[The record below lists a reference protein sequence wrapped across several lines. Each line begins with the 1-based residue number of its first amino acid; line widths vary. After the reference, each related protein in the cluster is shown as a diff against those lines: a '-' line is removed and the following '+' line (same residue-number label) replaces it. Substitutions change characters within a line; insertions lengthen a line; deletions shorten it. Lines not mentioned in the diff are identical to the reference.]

1 MSETKHPIQIVSRR
15 TGLSADVIRAWERRY
30 KAVKPSRSSNGR
42 RLYSDNDV
50 KKLMLLQR
58 IISGGRRIGDI
69 AKLNVKNLEDLVESD
84 ESATV
89 IKSSLAN
96 RPSTGSVMESFDGCI
111 EAIGELDANKLINLF
126 EVAYKELG
134 PIFLLEDLFAPLVQ
148 HVRDECKLGTFRQSQ
163 EKFVVELMQS
173 FLLMNSTKSNKSL
186 NNKIL
191 IISPISHK
199 DNLSMLRLSLVCEDS
214 DWMPVYIGTSISADE
229 ILFSYEQGRCDLLMV
244 VIDPNGNQQF
254 LPNELRKIRSL
265 IKDDEILIFGET
277 TSSYQDVIKETGFT
291 AINNIGELRLA
302 LDRLKVLTEFKP
314 VILHAQPEQN
324 S

>member
-69 AKLNVKNLEDLVESD
+69 AKLNIKTLEDLVESD

-126 EVAYKELG
+126 EVAYQELG
-134 PIFLLEDLFAPLVQ
+134 PVFLLEDLFAPLVQ
-148 HVRDECKLGTFRQSQ
+148 HVRDECRLGTFRQSQ

-186 NNKIL
+186 NSKIL
-191 IISPISHK
+191 IISPISHN

-229 ILFSYEQGRCDLLMV
+229 ILFSYEQGRCNLLMV

-302 LDRLKVLTEFKP
+302 LDRLKVLSEFKP
-314 VILHAQPEQN
+314 VILHAQPE
-324 S
+324 

>member
-69 AKLNVKNLEDLVESD
+69 AKLNVKNLEDLVESA

-111 EAIGELDANKLINLF
+111 EAIGELDANKLINSF
-126 EVAYKELG
+126 EVAYQELG
-134 PIFLLEDLFAPLVQ
+134 PVFLLEDLFAPLVQ
-148 HVRDECKLGTFRQSQ
+148 HVRDECRLGTFRQSQ

-191 IISPISHK
+191 IISPISHN

-302 LDRLKVLTEFKP
+302 LDRLKVLSEFKP

>member
-69 AKLNVKNLEDLVESD
+69 AKLNIKTLEDLVESD

-126 EVAYKELG
+126 EVAYQELG
-134 PIFLLEDLFAPLVQ
+134 PVFLLEDLFAPLVQ
-148 HVRDECKLGTFRQSQ
+148 HVRDECRLGTFRQSQ

-186 NNKIL
+186 NSKIL
-191 IISPISHK
+191 IISPISHN

-229 ILFSYEQGRCDLLMV
+229 ILFSYEQGRCNLLMV

-277 TSSYQDVIKETGFT
+277 ASSYQDVIKETGFT

-302 LDRLKVLTEFKP
+302 LDRLKVLSEFKP
-314 VILHAQPEQN
+314 VILHAQPE
-324 S
+324 

>member
-69 AKLNVKNLEDLVESD
+69 AKLNVKTLEDLVESD

-111 EAIGELDANKLINLF
+111 EAIGELDAKKLINLF
-126 EVAYKELG
+126 EVAYQELG
-134 PIFLLEDLFAPLVQ
+134 PVFLLEDLFAPLVQ
-148 HVRDECKLGTFRQSQ
+148 HVRDECRLGTFRQSQ

-191 IISPISHK
+191 IISPISHN
-199 DNLSMLRLSLVCEDS
+199 DNLSMLRLSLVCDDS

-229 ILFSYEQGRCDLLMV
+229 ILFSYEQGRCNLLMV
-244 VIDPNGNQQF
+244 VIDSNGNQQF

-291 AINNIGELRLA
+291 AINNIGELRLT
-302 LDRLKVLTEFKP
+302 LDRLKVLSEFKP
-314 VILHAQPEQN
+314 VILHAQPE
-324 S
+324 

>member
-69 AKLNVKNLEDLVESD
+69 AKLNIKTLEDLVESD

-126 EVAYKELG
+126 EVAYQELG
-134 PIFLLEDLFAPLVQ
+134 PVFLLEDLFAPLVQ
-148 HVRDECKLGTFRQSQ
+148 HVRDECRLGTFRQSQ

-191 IISPISHK
+191 IISPISHN

-229 ILFSYEQGRCDLLMV
+229 ILFSYEQGRCNLLMV

-302 LDRLKVLTEFKP
+302 LDRLKVLSEFKP
-314 VILHAQPEQN
+314 VILHAQPE
-324 S
+324 

>member
-69 AKLNVKNLEDLVESD
+69 AKLNVKNLEDLIESD

-89 IKSSLAN
+89 IKPSLTN

-126 EVAYKELG
+126 ENAYQELG
-134 PIFLLEDLFAPLVQ
+134 PVFLLEDLFAPLIQ

-173 FLLMNSTKSNKSL
+173 FLLMNATKSKKL
-186 NNKIL
+186 INNKIL
-191 IISPISHK
+191 IISPISHH
-199 DNLSMLRLSLVCEDS
+199 DNLSMLRLCLVCEDS
-214 DWMPVYIGTSISADE
+214 NWMPIYVGTSISADE
-229 ILFSYEQGRCDLLMV
+229 ILFSYEQGRCDSLMV
-244 VIDPNGNQQF
+244 VVDPNGSQQF

-265 IKDDEILIFGET
+265 IKDVEILIFGET
-277 TSSYQDVIKETGFT
+277 VSAYQDVIKETGFT

-302 LDRLKVLTEFKP
+302 LDRLKVITEFKP

>member
-111 EAIGELDANKLINLF
+111 EAIGELDANKLINSF
-126 EVAYKELG
+126 EVAYQELG
-134 PIFLLEDLFAPLVQ
+134 PVFLLEDLFAPLVQ

-191 IISPISHK
+191 IISPISHN

-302 LDRLKVLTEFKP
+302 LDRLKVLSEFKP
-314 VILHAQPEQN
+314 VILHAQPEKN

>member
-69 AKLNVKNLEDLVESD
+69 AKLNVKALEDLVESD

-89 IKSSLAN
+89 IKSPLAS
-96 RPSTGSVMESFDGCI
+96 RPSTGSVMENFDGCI
-111 EAIGELDANKLINLF
+111 EAIGELDANKLISLF
-126 EVAYKELG
+126 EAAHQELG
-134 PIFLLEDLFAPLVQ
+134 PVFLLEDLFAPLVQ

-186 NNKIL
+186 NSKIL
-191 IISPISHK
+191 IISPISHN

-214 DWMPVYIGTSISADE
+214 NWMPVYIGTSISADE

-244 VIDPNGNQQF
+244 VIDPNGSQQF

-277 TSSYQDVIKETGFT
+277 IPSYQDVIKETNFT
-291 AINNIGELRLA
+291 VINNIGELRLA

-314 VILHAQPEQN
+314 VILHAQPE
-324 S
+324 

>member
-69 AKLNVKNLEDLVESD
+69 AKLNIKTLEDLVESD

-126 EVAYKELG
+126 EVAYQELG
-134 PIFLLEDLFAPLVQ
+134 PVFLLEDLFAPLVQ
-148 HVRDECKLGTFRQSQ
+148 HVRDECRLGTFRQSQ

-186 NNKIL
+186 NSKIL
-191 IISPISHK
+191 IISPISHN

-229 ILFSYEQGRCDLLMV
+229 ILFSYEQGRCNLLMV

-277 TSSYQDVIKETGFT
+277 TFSYQDVIKETGFT

-302 LDRLKVLTEFKP
+302 LDRLKVLSEFKP
-314 VILHAQPEQN
+314 VILHAQPE
-324 S
+324 

>member
-69 AKLNVKNLEDLVESD
+69 AKLNIKTLEDLVESD

-126 EVAYKELG
+126 EVAYQELG
-134 PIFLLEDLFAPLVQ
+134 PVFLLEDLFAPLVQ
-148 HVRDECKLGTFRQSQ
+148 HVRDECRLGTFRQSQ

-186 NNKIL
+186 NSKIL
-191 IISPISHK
+191 IISPISHN
-199 DNLSMLRLSLVCEDS
+199 DNLSMLRLSLVGEDS

-302 LDRLKVLTEFKP
+302 LDRLKVLSEFKP

>member
-69 AKLNVKNLEDLVESD
+69 AKLNIKTLEDLVESD

-111 EAIGELDANKLINLF
+111 EAIGELDANKLINSF
-126 EVAYKELG
+126 EVAYQELG
-134 PIFLLEDLFAPLVQ
+134 PVFLLEDLFAPLVQ
-148 HVRDECKLGTFRQSQ
+148 HVRDECRLGTFRQSQ

-191 IISPISHK
+191 IISPISHN

-229 ILFSYEQGRCDLLMV
+229 ILFSYEQGRCNLLMV

-302 LDRLKVLTEFKP
+302 LDRLKVLSEFKP
-314 VILHAQPEQN
+314 VILHAQPE
-324 S
+324 

>member
-69 AKLNVKNLEDLVESD
+69 AKLNIKTLEDLVESD

-111 EAIGELDANKLINLF
+111 EAIGELDANKLINSF
-126 EVAYKELG
+126 EVAYQELG
-134 PIFLLEDLFAPLVQ
+134 PVFLLEDLFAPLVQ

-191 IISPISHK
+191 IISPISHN

-277 TSSYQDVIKETGFT
+277 ASSYQDVIKETGFT

-302 LDRLKVLTEFKP
+302 LVRLKVLSEFKP
-314 VILHAQPEQN
+314 VILHAQPE
-324 S
+324 

>member
-69 AKLNVKNLEDLVESD
+69 AKLNIKTLEDLVESD

-126 EVAYKELG
+126 EVAYQELG
-134 PIFLLEDLFAPLVQ
+134 PVFLLEDLFAPLVQ
-148 HVRDECKLGTFRQSQ
+148 HVRDECRLGTFRQSQ

-186 NNKIL
+186 NSKIL
-191 IISPISHK
+191 IISPISHN

-302 LDRLKVLTEFKP
+302 LDRLKVLSEFKP

>member
-111 EAIGELDANKLINLF
+111 EAIGELDANKLINSF
-126 EVAYKELG
+126 EVAYQELG
-134 PIFLLEDLFAPLVQ
+134 PVFLLEDLFAPLVQ

-191 IISPISHK
+191 IISPISHN

-229 ILFSYEQGRCDLLMV
+229 ILFSYEQGRCNLLMV

-302 LDRLKVLTEFKP
+302 LDRLKVLSEFKP
-314 VILHAQPEQN
+314 VILHAQPEKN

>member
-69 AKLNVKNLEDLVESD
+69 AKLNVKNLEDLIESD

-89 IKSSLAN
+89 VKTSLAN

-126 EVAYKELG
+126 ENAYQELG
-134 PIFLLEDLFAPLVQ
+134 PVFLLEDLFAPLIQ

-173 FLLMNSTKSNKSL
+173 FLLMNAAKSNKSI
-186 NNKIL
+186 NDKIL
-191 IISPISHK
+191 IISPISHN
-199 DNLSMLRLSLVCEDS
+199 DNLSMLRLCLVCEDS
-214 DWMPVYIGTSISADE
+214 DWMPIYLGTSISADE
-229 ILFSYEQGRCDLLMV
+229 ILFSYEQGRCNLLMV
-244 VIDPNGNQQF
+244 VVDPNGNQQF

-324 S
+324 T

>member
-69 AKLNVKNLEDLVESD
+69 AKLNIKTLEDLVESD

-126 EVAYKELG
+126 EVAYQELG
-134 PIFLLEDLFAPLVQ
+134 PVFLLEDLFAPLVQ
-148 HVRDECKLGTFRQSQ
+148 HVRDECRLGTFRQSQ

-173 FLLMNSTKSNKSL
+173 FLLLNSTKSNKSL
-186 NNKIL
+186 NSKIL
-191 IISPISHK
+191 IISPISHN

-277 TSSYQDVIKETGFT
+277 ASSYQDVIKETGFT

-302 LDRLKVLTEFKP
+302 LDRLKVLSEFKP
-314 VILHAQPEQN
+314 VILHAQPE
-324 S
+324 